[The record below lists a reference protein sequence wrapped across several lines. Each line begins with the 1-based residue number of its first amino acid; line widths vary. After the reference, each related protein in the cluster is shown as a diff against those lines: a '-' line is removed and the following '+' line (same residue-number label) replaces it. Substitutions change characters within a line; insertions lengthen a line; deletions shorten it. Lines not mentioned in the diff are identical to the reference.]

1 MKKVIVLVSVLCVFC
16 LAGTAL
22 AKANANANR
31 KTPRP
36 APHRAERQ
44 VPHKAPARPQP
55 QPNCRKPFSPMF
67 TPDMPKEIREKAAE
81 IAKLRIDLEEAMT
94 SRPLNREKALEVHSK
109 MLKVKLE
116 LEEWKFA
123 KRLERIE
130 AMQKNL
136 PKRNIQEVPVVP
148 DDEPEEIPDV
158 NPESDDVK

>member
-1 MKKVIVLVSVLCVFC
+1 MKKVIVMVSVLCVFC

-22 AKANANANR
+22 AKTNANANR
-31 KTPRP
+31 RTPRP
-36 APHRAERQ
+36 APQRAERQ
-44 VPHKAPARPQP
+44 VPPKAPARPL
-55 QPNCRKPFSPMF
+55 PNHERSFRPVF

-116 LEEWKFA
+116 LEEWRFA

-136 PKRNIQEVPVVP
+136 PKRNIQEVPVIP
-148 DDEPEEIPDV
+148 DDEPEEVPDV
-158 NPESDDVK
+158 NTESDDVK